1 MNSLFIINDAN
12 IDPDVYRVSV
22 VILVIVIG
30 LAFILTFLK
39 NILEHRLKKKMLEKG
54 ISDDLVASILQ
65 KDSQSAKHISIKWFL
80 VLLATGVG
88 LFITKIFLPLG
99 IHSVGIMAVS
109 IAVAFLVYSLYL
121 NRIKE

>member
-1 MNSLFIINDAN
+1 MNSLFIINDTN

-22 VILVIVIG
+22 VILVIAIG

-65 KDSQSAKHISIKWFL
+65 KDSLSAKHISIKWFL
-80 VLLATGVG
+80 VLLATGIG